1 MAEIKWVKLTTDMF
15 DNRKIKHLRRLP
27 EGNNI
32 VLLWVMLLTMA
43 GRCNAGGM
51 IFLTENIPYT
61 SKMLADELGFEENTV
76 KLALTTLEQLNMI
89 VTDHGFFAIAGWE
102 EYQNIEGMD
111 KIREQNRLRKQK
123 QRESQKRLPDVS
135 RDSHGTVTQCHA
147 TDIDIEEDK
156 ELEEDIISDSG
167 ESAPAK
173 KKRAVRHKY
182 GEYNNVL
189 LTDEQMAKLQAEFP
203 DWQER
208 IERLS
213 SYMASSGKSYKDHL
227 ATIRNWAKKEQQPRQ
242 QYRRQTK
249 ADELQ
254 DAYSM
259 MAEWSQD
266 GS

>member
-89 VTDHGFFAIAGWE
+89 VTDHGFFSIAGWE
-102 EYQNIEGMD
+102 EYQNIEGMER
-111 KIREQNRLRKQK
+111 IREQTRLRNIEY
-123 QRESQKRLPDVS
+123 RKRKKEQLLGHGDAGVTS
-135 RDSHGTVTQCHA
+135 RDA

-167 ESAPAK
+167 ESAPTK

-203 DWQER
+203 DWPER

-213 SYMASSGKSYKDHL
+213 AYMASHGKSYKDHL
-227 ATIRNWAKKEQQPRQ
+227 ATIRNWAKKDQQPRQ
-242 QYRRQTK
+242 QYRKQTK

-259 MAEWSQD
+259 MAGWAND